1 MNKLLSR
8 CLLWAAVAG
17 AALAGP
23 LPVVAAPANVRTGFE
38 SLALPDGFKKEGG
51 MLNRI
56 AAKASMDLSA
66 QAVGATLGAKVEMW
80 RQAPADGG
88 PSAFADVRS
97 AVQGQGWAASQPTP
111 SETWLWI
118 DKGGARLMLFYFVA
132 KDGAWVYLC
141 DAGAAPPAGSAVVAA
156 APSPAP
162 IAAAA
167 TRATAPAH
175 SPAAAAAEGPRL
187 PTGETPRMYPGSPGW
202 LPSGRG
208 VPIPAASLTGGRPQ
222 GLWFYMG
229 LNSSSGM
236 SAVPV
241 VFLPDGSMASN
252 PRPGAGDLV
261 DIAGQSAQPGSNGVG
276 RFSVGGGRINVSSNG
291 FDSSDAYS
299 TGSDGEGPW
308 FASGARRY
316 RPLKPID
323 AQQLVGKWS
332 AVGSSFVFH
341 ADGRYESGQT
351 AVNSA
356 YTLAAGGRGR
366 WQLDGYLIGMRPD
379 NAPFWITTIGASSP
393 GLMVMGSAL
402 YKRQ

>member
-1 MNKLLSR
+1 
-8 CLLWAAVAG
+8 
-17 AALAGP
+17 
-23 LPVVAAPANVRTGFE
+23 
-38 SLALPDGFKKEGG
+38 
-51 MLNRI
+51 ML

-66 QAVGATLGAKVEMW
+66 QAVGATLGAKVELW

-88 PSAFADVRS
+88 PSSFADVRA
-97 AVQGQGWAASQPTP
+97 AVLAQGWTVTQPTP
-111 SETWLWI
+111 AETWLWV
-118 DKGGARLMLFYFVA
+118 DKGGARLMLFYLAA
-132 KDGAWVYLC
+132 KDGSWVYLC
-141 DAGAAPPAGSAVVAA
+141 EAGAAPPVGSAVAA
-156 APSPAP
+156 VAPSPVP
-162 IAAAA
+162 VAAAA

-175 SPAAAAAEGPRL
+175 PPAAAAAEGARL
-187 PTGETPRMYPGSPGW
+187 PTGETPRTYPGSPGW

-208 VPIPAASLTGGRPQ
+208 LPIPAASLAGGRPQ

-299 TGSDGEGPW
+299 SGSDGEGPW
-308 FASGARRY
+308 FATGARRY

-323 AQQLVGKWS
+323 ARQLVGKWS

-341 ADGRYESGQT
+341 ADGRYESGQI
-351 AVNSA
+351 AINSA
-356 YTLAAGGRGR
+356 YTLAAAGRGH
-366 WQLDGYLIGMRPD
+366 WQLDGYLIGMRPEG
-379 NAPFWITTIGASSP
+379 APFWISTIGASSP